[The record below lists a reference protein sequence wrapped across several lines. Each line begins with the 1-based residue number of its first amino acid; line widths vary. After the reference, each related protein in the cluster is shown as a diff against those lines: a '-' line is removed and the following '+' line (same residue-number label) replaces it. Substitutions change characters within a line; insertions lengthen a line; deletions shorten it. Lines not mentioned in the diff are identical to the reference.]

1 MANAPVISNLKLT
14 IKQKTEKKARE
25 YEALL
30 AQQRRIQAQME
41 LIDPETR
48 REVDEVK
55 RLEHD
60 ISQFTSGVLSEPAT
74 PPDYHRS
81 LNGSAVPYTNRFSG
95 SFVTSPSFANR
106 TSAQV
111 NSPGAEYQRPFTSHA
126 ANQIPSRS
134 VPGSQRNSDHEGSDD
149 DHTYGHNDVRHKA
162 GAK

>member
-1 MANAPVISNLKLT
+1 MKLT

-81 LNGSAVPYTNRFSG
+81 MNGSAVPYSNRFSG
-95 SFVTSPSFANR
+95 SFMTSPSFLNR

-111 NSPGAEYQRPFTSHA
+111 TSPGVEYQRPFTSHA
-126 ANQIPSRS
+126 ANQMPSRS

-149 DHTYGHNDVRHKA
+149 DHTYGFNDVRQKA

>member
-1 MANAPVISNLKLT
+1 
-14 IKQKTEKKARE
+14 
-25 YEALL
+25 
-30 AQQRRIQAQME
+30 ME

-81 LNGSAVPYTNRFSG
+81 MNGSGLQYSNRFSG
-95 SFVTSPSFANR
+95 SFLTSPSFVNR
-106 TSAQV
+106 PSPQVTSPAV
-111 NSPGAEYQRPFTSHA
+111 EYQRPFASHPT
-126 ANQIPSRS
+126 NQMPSRS

-149 DHTYGHNDVRHKA
+149 DHAYAFNDVRHKA